1 MMCLLKQL
9 KNRTKIK
16 ITKMNNTLL
25 ILKNEYLKRVKKKS
39 FIILTLLVPFLF
51 AGMMALIVFLSMKN
65 DKKERTIAVYDEST
79 LFLGEFNEEGY
90 TNYHFLPKEEY
101 QDLRINLKNSDFY
114 ALLYIPGN
122 IYSSNTAQLL
132 SEKQVPMELSEQISR
147 KLSRFIEND
156 KRQKVVEESGIPDL
170 EEQLSNTKTRI
181 QLNTLKISESGET
194 TKSSSTV
201 AFIASYAM
209 GMVIYFFVFMYGAMV
224 MRSVMEEKKSRII
237 EVIISSVKPSQ
248 LMAGKIIG
256 TALVG
261 LTQVAIWVVL
271 GVVSLVVVQ
280 GFFMPEATQEM
291 GQSLMEA
298 QSQMNPAI
306 AQAADQNKIM
316 EVMEMVGNLNL
327 PLILFAFVFYFLAG
341 YLLYS
346 SLLGAVGAAVDSDED
361 AQQMV
366 LPVTFPLILSIMLL
380 FPIAR
385 NPEGPVA
392 FWASIIPFTSP
403 VAMLARVPYGIPT
416 WELLLSMFL
425 LILTTVG
432 AIAAAAKIYRVGL
445 LMYGKK
451 VNIKELIKWLR
462 YKN

>member
-1 MMCLLKQL
+1 
-9 KNRTKIK
+9 
-16 ITKMNNTLL
+16 MNKTLL
-25 ILKNEYLKRVKKKS
+25 ILKQEYLKRVKKKS

-51 AGMMALIVFLSMKN
+51 AGMFALIIFLSVSN
-65 DKKERTIAVYDEST
+65 DKKERTIAVFDESS
-79 LFLGEFNEEGY
+79 LFMKEFTNTQYTKYTFVPKQEY
-90 TNYHFLPKEEY
+90 SQLKTNLKKTNY
-101 QDLRINLKNSDFY
+101 Y
-114 ALLYIPGN
+114 ALLYIPAN
-122 IYSSNTAQLL
+122 IYSTNSAELISKKQLPIEIT
-132 SEKQVPMELSEQISR
+132 EKIER
-147 KLSRFIEND
+147 KLSRFIENE
-156 KRQKVVEESGIPDL
+156 KRKKVVEKSGIPNL
-170 EEQLSNTKTRI
+170 EEQLKNTKTRI
-181 QLNTLKISESGET
+181 KLNTLKVSESGET
-194 TKSSSTV
+194 TKSSSIV

-209 GMVIYFFVFMYGAMV
+209 GFIIYFFVFMYGAMV

-261 LTQVAIWVVL
+261 LTQVAIWIVL
-271 GVVSLVVVQ
+271 GIATLLVVQ
-280 GFFMPEATQEM
+280 GIFTPETAQQM
-291 GQSLMEA
+291 GQSIMES
-298 QSQMNPAI
+298 QSQLNPAI
-306 AQAADQNKIM
+306 AQAGNQSKIM
-316 EVMEMVGNLNL
+316 EIMEMISNLNL
-327 PLILFAFVFYFLAG
+327 PLILFAFIFYFLGG

-346 SLLGAVGAAVDSDED
+346 SLLGAVGAAVDNDED

-366 LPVTFPLILSIMLL
+366 LPITFPLILSIMML
-380 FPIAR
+380 FPIAK

-403 VAMLARVPYGIPT
+403 VAMLTRIPYGIPI

-425 LILTTVG
+425 LVLGTVG
-432 AIAAAAKIYRVGL
+432 AILAAAKIYRVGL